1 MMLTQTFW
9 VKGEFAK
16 ISTVPYKKIL
26 YLAGSVGAI
35 FAGWMSDKVFQS
47 RRAPI
52 AAIMLFLLGMSAWL
66 FPQIPVEMWMLS
78 LLCLMAIGFMTYG
91 PHILIVASAPM
102 DYRTR
107 KAASSAT
114 GFIDGVGYIGA
125 ALTGILSG
133 WLTDVWGWFDVIA
146 VEL

>member
-1 MMLTQTFW
+1 MLTQTFW
-9 VKGEFAK
+9 AKGEFAK

-102 DYRTR
+102 DYGTR

-133 WLTDVWGWFDVIA
+133 WLTDVWGRFDVIA